1 MEIGN
6 CFGRRLALGDD
17 EVQRVWK
24 DYFENLYDTDTQ
36 EQVAFYMYSVEGIQ
50 KVNQFK
56 ENPIRKTEVEVR
68 VGKLKNGKAEGK
80 DEVTEEMIMSGGNIM
95 VN

>member
-1 MEIGN
+1 M
-6 CFGRRLALGDD
+6 
-17 EVQRVWK
+17 
-24 DYFENLYDTDTQ
+24 
-36 EQVAFYMYSVEGIQ
+36 
-50 KVNQFK
+50 
-56 ENPIRKTEVEVR
+56 R